1 MKEEKIEINLAI
13 IGGKRKNM
21 LKSIVICLNI
31 V

>member
-1 MKEEKIEINLAI
+1 MKEEKIEEKLAI

-21 LKSIVICLNI
+21 LKPIAIYLNL